1 LLCCSLTLVTGFKMT
16 IVDLSGT
23 LLLQNYQY
31 RKLNINVSDVNETH
45 ISETHVSEVNETHIS
60 DVNETH
66 ISHFNEVV
74 DDEFIL
80 DFDITGRDFNVDDE
94 IMER

>member
-1 LLCCSLTLVTGFKMT
+1 MT

-45 ISETHVSEVNETHIS
+45 IS

-74 DDEFIL
+74 DDDFIL